1 MGLLTVLLATCKIDK
16 LTKDPPPL
24 AALSVAP
31 GRVLDSAAVGSTA
44 MHVDSI
50 ALTSSGAGALAW
62 SASVKVGGGWLDVT
76 PKTGTTPA
84 RVHVHLNPA
93 GLDPGVYQDTV
104 VVSAGQ
110 AVGSPARVPVDFVVA
125 GSGPP
130 PGPPAALE
138 QFQSD
143 GATAVS
149 PGGAVPSRSVV
160 LTATVTGPPG
170 GSPMRLEVEVEPVGS
185 AFTGTVSGSGAAV
198 ASGATASATVGGLSD
213 ATAYHWQ
220 ARAVDQGGGTSAW
233 VAFGD
238 NAESDPDF
246 RVALAGSQLVF
257 TVQPGNTTA
266 GAPIAPAVRVTAQ
279 DPQGNT
285 VTSFTGDVVMTFGTN
300 THGGA
305 LAGTKTV
312 PAVAGVATF
321 ADLSIDKAGA
331 GYTLQATAGSL
342 TAPSAAFTITPAAAA
357 KLAFTVQPS
366 ATQAGATIP
375 AVRVIARDG
384 FGNTATGFSGN
395 VSLVIGNNPSGGA
408 LHGTIPVAAAAGIA
422 TFGDLSIDKA
432 GTGYTLKATS
442 GT

>member
-130 PGPPAALE
+130 PGPPAALA

-143 GATAVS
+143 GVTAVE
-149 PGGAVPSRSVV
+149 PGGTLTSRSAVFK
-160 LTATVTGPPG
+160 ATVSGPA
-170 GSPMRLEVEVEPVGS
+170 GSSPVRLEVEVKAVGT
-185 AFTGTVSGSGAAV
+185 AFTGTSSGSGASV
-198 ASGATASATVGGLSD
+198 A
-213 ATAYHWQ
+213 
-220 ARAVDQGGGTSAW
+220 GGGA
-233 VAFGD
+233 
-238 NAESDPDF
+238 
-246 RVALAGSQLVF
+246 
-257 TVQPGNTTA
+257 
-266 GAPIAPAVRVTAQ
+266 
-279 DPQGNT
+279 
-285 VTSFTGDVVMTFGTN
+285 
-300 THGGA
+300 
-305 LAGTKTV
+305 
-312 PAVAGVATF
+312 
-321 ADLSIDKAGA
+321 
-331 GYTLQATAGSL
+331 
-342 TAPSAAFTITPAAAA
+342 
-357 KLAFTVQPS
+357 
-366 ATQAGATIP
+366 AGATRGGP
-375 AVRVIARDG
+375 
-384 FGNTATGFSGN
+384 SGN
-395 VSLVIGNNPSGGA
+395 NAAYLGSSGLGPR
-408 LHGTIPVAAAAGIA
+408 GW
-422 TFGDLSIDKA
+422 K
-432 GTGYTLKATS
+432 TGL
-442 GT
+442 